1 MDTKGGVESQD
12 EGNRWVT
19 QGSTAGTNWKYF
31 WNNSSEMHRE
41 QVSGSFL
48 VQGSTGNGGE
58 VCSFVVLSDCWIADW
73 WQVQVISIQVSVIFV
88 LWM

>member
-1 MDTKGGVESQD
+1 MSNTSG
-12 EGNRWVT
+12 
-19 QGSTAGTNWKYF
+19 TAGTNWKYF

-58 VCSFVVLSDCWIADW
+58 VCSFVVLSDCWIAD
-73 WQVQVISIQVSVIFV
+73 
-88 LWM
+88 

>member
-1 MDTKGGVESQD
+1 M
-12 EGNRWVT
+12 
-19 QGSTAGTNWKYF
+19 YF

-58 VCSFVVLSDCWIADW
+58 VCSFVVLSDCWIAD
-73 WQVQVISIQVSVIFV
+73 
-88 LWM
+88 